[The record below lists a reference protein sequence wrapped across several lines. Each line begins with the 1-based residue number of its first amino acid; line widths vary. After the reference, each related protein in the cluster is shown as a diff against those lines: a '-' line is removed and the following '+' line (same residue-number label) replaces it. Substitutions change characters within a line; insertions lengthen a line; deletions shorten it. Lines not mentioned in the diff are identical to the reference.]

1 MNAIGVRKTV
11 GLAALAACLVAVSA
25 LAQMGGGQ
33 MGGGQMGGGG
43 MGMPNQGNSPQTPGN
58 PMPAPGQQPPGM
70 NMPGQQNLMNSM
82 TNQDFLRDI
91 SQDAEIETTM
101 SQLAW
106 TNSSNENIQVLAQ
119 HVIAGHQKLA
129 SEISDAAA
137 RHNLSLSDR
146 LSGSARK
153 DEKKM
158 KSLTAR
164 NFDGA
169 YLKRLHHYVQRDQ
182 NSAKQALSSA
192 DTPDMRQ
199 LAMEIQSQAE
209 DISKQMEDVSKA
221 ENISLK

>member
-1 MNAIGVRKTV
+1 M
-11 GLAALAACLVAVSA
+11 S
-25 LAQMGGGQ
+25 
-33 MGGGQMGGGG
+33 
-43 MGMPNQGNSPQTPGN
+43 NQGNFPQTPGN
-58 PMPAPGQQPPGM
+58 AMPAPGQQTPGM

-91 SQDAEIETTM
+91 SQNAEIETEM

-106 TNSSNENIQVLAQ
+106 TNSSSENIQMLAQ

-146 LSGSARK
+146 LPGSARK

-169 YLKRLHHYVQRDQ
+169 YLKRLHHYVQKDQ

-192 DTPDMRQ
+192 DTPDLRQ
-199 LAMEIQSQAE
+199 LAMEIQNQAE
-209 DISKQMEDVSKA
+209 DISKQIEDVSKV